1 MRLREKQLI
10 SDVSETR
17 QFIMLR
23 KWTSLKMILIL
34 IICHS
39 FERALILTS
48 QRGNVGFFVY
58 FSVAP
63 GVLRAARHCYLI
75 HKQVLNWSLFWK

>member
-1 MRLREKQLI
+1 
-10 SDVSETR
+10 
-17 QFIMLR
+17 
-23 KWTSLKMILIL
+23 MILIL
-34 IICHS
+34 IICHG

-75 HKQVLNWSLFWK
+75 HKQVLN